1 MGARTG
7 ARNLWRRSEPRCRRQ
22 DWRRKPSSSVP
33 DQACSEGPAGRR
45 YLMFTF
51 RHGGAVLALAVST
64 LAFQAPAPAAAFDGF
79 SPVSMQT
86 LDHVRGGFSMEMN
99 YGQLMLAMNTTQV
112 SVINGIVVPG
122 QQIIGSSGGSSTLIQ
137 QGLNN
142 SVNPVVLNN
151 IPSGSMSTVI
161 QNGLNDQVIGS

>member
-1 MGARTG
+1 
-7 ARNLWRRSEPRCRRQ
+7 
-22 DWRRKPSSSVP
+22 
-33 DQACSEGPAGRR
+33 
-45 YLMFTF
+45 
-51 RHGGAVLALAVST
+51 
-64 LAFQAPAPAAAFDGF
+64 
-79 SPVSMQT
+79 MQT

-161 QNGLNDQVIGS
+161 QNGLNDQVIGSISTLNITITSQMLAQAVNMQSLTQSALLRFLH

>member
-1 MGARTG
+1 
-7 ARNLWRRSEPRCRRQ
+7 
-22 DWRRKPSSSVP
+22 
-33 DQACSEGPAGRR
+33 
-45 YLMFTF
+45 MFTF

-161 QNGLNDQVIGS
+161 QNGLNDQVIGSISTLNITITSQMLAQAVNMQSLTQSALLRFLH

>member
-1 MGARTG
+1 
-7 ARNLWRRSEPRCRRQ
+7 
-22 DWRRKPSSSVP
+22 
-33 DQACSEGPAGRR
+33 
-45 YLMFTF
+45 MFTF
-51 RHGGAVLALAVST
+51 RQGGAVRALAVSPV
-64 LAFQAPAPAAAFDGF
+64 AFQAPAPAAAFDGF

-161 QNGLNDQVIGS
+161 QNGLNDQVIGSISTLNITITSQMLAQAVNMQSLTQSALLRFLH